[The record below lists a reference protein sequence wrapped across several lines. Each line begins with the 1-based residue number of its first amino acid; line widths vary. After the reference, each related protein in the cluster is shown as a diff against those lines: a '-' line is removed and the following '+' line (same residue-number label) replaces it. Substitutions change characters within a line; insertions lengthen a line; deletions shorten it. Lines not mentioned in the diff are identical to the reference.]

1 MLKEFTG
8 GGPAG
13 VSNGRILLAEHNT
26 GARRSLRRVLTA
38 GYAVQTVADGETAL
52 VVARESPPD
61 VVLAAIVMPCLDGL
75 GLVRALRADPGIS
88 NIPVILLS
96 LLGGRKARLAGLEAG
111 ADDYLVK
118 PFCVRELQAR
128 VRNLITAKRARDVL
142 QRNLASQSEDLRELT
157 GQLDANRQSLQHALS
172 ELRDSEERWR
182 PVFDHSAVGVAVTD
196 ISGRFQIVN
205 KAFEMMVGYSV
216 DELCMLSFIDITHE
230 DDRDA
235 NRAAFAELAK
245 GDRPEF
251 QIEKRYK
258 NKNGCCGWAKVHLSL
273 ISTLRGT
280 SQWAIAVTQDI
291 TAHKRAEE
299 TQRESECR
307 FRVLVESIPHHV
319 WSLRSDGTMGY
330 WNQRLS
336 DYVDLTNEQLKR
348 GGWEALHPDDVERA
362 REAWREAWS
371 EGKPYCLEQRL
382 RGRDGRYRRFTCR
395 AVPVY
400 DGRGPIVEW
409 FGTNTDVEERRKAE
423 EALENA
429 HAELVNLTRL
439 TAIGELSAS
448 IAHEVNQPLG
458 AIVTDGEACLR
469 WLNRPEPNLDEARAA
484 VTRMTQEATRAS
496 NVVHRIRSLAK
507 RHSPNIAML
516 DMNQAIVDVIAL
528 SRHQILKNRVLLT
541 TELAADLQL
550 AQGDL
555 VQLQQVMVNLI
566 MNAIESV
573 SMKSDQPR
581 ELLIAS
587 QNRSPDQIII
597 QVSDSGVGIDPS
609 RMDQIFQPFVTNKP
623 DGMGMG
629 LWISRSIVEAH
640 GGRLWVVQNE
650 GFGAT
655 FRFSLPVAQSLGLK

>member
-8 GGPAG
+8 GAPAG

-61 VVLAAIVMPCLDGL
+61 LVLAAIVMPCLDGL

-96 LLGGRKARLAGLEAG
+96 LLAGRKARLAGLEAG
-111 ADDYLVK
+111 ADDYQVK
-118 PFCVRELQAR
+118 PFSVRELQAR

-142 QRNLASQSEDLRELT
+142 QRNLASQSEDLCELT

-172 ELRDSEERWR
+172 
-182 PVFDHSAVGVAVTD
+182 
-196 ISGRFQIVN
+196 
-205 KAFEMMVGYSV
+205 
-216 DELCMLSFIDITHE
+216 
-230 DDRDA
+230 
-235 NRAAFAELAK
+235 
-245 GDRPEF
+245 
-251 QIEKRYK
+251 
-258 NKNGCCGWAKVHLSL
+258 
-273 ISTLRGT
+273 
-280 SQWAIAVTQDI
+280 DI
-291 TAHKRAEE
+291 TAHKRTEE

-371 EGKPYCLEQRL
+371 EGKPYCVEQRL
-382 RGRDGRYRRFTCR
+382 RGRDGRYRRFMCR
-395 AVPVY
+395 AVPVH

-429 HAELVNLTRL
+429 HTELVNLTRL

-469 WLNRPEPNLDEARAA
+469 WLNRPEPNLDEAGAA
-484 VTRMTQEATRAS
+484 VTRMIQEATRAS

-541 TELAADLQL
+541 TELAADLQP

-555 VQLQQVMVNLI
+555 VQLQQVMLNLI

-609 RMDQIFQPFVTNKP
+609 RIDQIFQPFVTNKP

-650 GFGAT
+650 GIGAT
-655 FRFSLPVAQSLGLK
+655 FRFSLPVAENLGLK

>member
-8 GGPAG
+8 GGPTG
-13 VSNGRILLAEHNT
+13 VSSGRILLAEHNT

-38 GYAVQTVADGETAL
+38 SYAVQTVADGETAL
-52 VVARESPPD
+52 VVARESLPD

-88 NIPVILLS
+88 NTPVILLS
-96 LLGGRKARLAGLEAG
+96 LLAGRKARLAGLEAG

-142 QRNLASQSEDLRELT
+142 LRNLASQSEDLRELT

-182 PVFDHSAVGVAVTD
+182 PVFANSAVGIAVTD

-216 DELCMLSFIDITHE
+216 DELRMLSFIDITHE

-245 GDRPEF
+245 GDQPEF

-258 NKNGCCGWAKVHLSL
+258 NKNGCCVWAKVHVSL

-291 TAHKRAEE
+291 TAHKHAEE

-307 FRVLVESIPHHV
+307 FRVLVETIPHHV
-319 WSLRSDGTMGY
+319 WSLRSDGTMSY

-382 RGRDGRYRRFTCR
+382 RGRDGRYRRFMCC
-395 AVPVY
+395 AVPVH

-423 EALENA
+423 EALKNG

-484 VTRMTQEATRAS
+484 VTRMIQEATRAN
-496 NVVHRIRSLAK
+496 NVVHRTCSLAK

-541 TELAADLQL
+541 TELAADLKL

-587 QNRSPDQIII
+587 QNRRPDQIII

-623 DGMGMG
+623 NGMGMG

-655 FRFSLPVAQSLGLK
+655 FRFSLPVAESLGLK